1 MDAITQ
7 RSTSVTTSLDRSSRS
22 VETVLGRIERGEGTL
37 GRISKDD
44 ALYLHANEALV
55 NLNNAV
61 VEMRNL
67 TADIR
72 KQPKKYL
79 KLSFF

>member
-1 MDAITQ
+1 
-7 RSTSVTTSLDRSSRS
+7 
-22 VETVLGRIERGEGTL
+22 
-37 GRISKDD
+37 
-44 ALYLHANEALV
+44 
-55 NLNNAV
+55 V